1 MYKNFF
7 KRIFD
12 FLIALTGLIIL
23 SPMFF
28 VLIIWL
34 HFANKV
40 SGVFFVQQRP
50 GKNGKVFKLIK
61 FKTMSDEQ
69 DDLGRLLPDVDRLT
83 PIGSIVRSTSLDEIP
98 QLINILKGEMSIVGP
113 RPLALQYYPFY
124 TENEHRRHT
133 VKPGITGLAQIN
145 GRNGLDWEAKFNYD
159 IEYVDKMSFLFDI
172 KIMYKTLS
180 KVLSREN
187 IGVIGIDAPEDFDK
201 YRTRQNSIKK
211 QKNHT

>member
-1 MYKNFF
+1 MYNRYFKNG
-7 KRIFD
+7 FD
-12 FLIALTGLIIL
+12 FLIGLIGLIII
-23 SPMFF
+23 SPLFILIAAILFLTTKENPFF
-28 VLIIWL
+28 I
-34 HFANKV
+34 
-40 SGVFFVQQRP
+40 QRRP
-50 GKNGKVFKLIK
+50 GKSGRVIKVIK
-61 FKTMSDEQ
+61 FKTMNDKRSGDGSLLSDN
-69 DDLGRLLPDVDRLT
+69 LRLT
-83 PIGSIVRSTSLDEIP
+83 NVGRFLRKTSLDEIP
-98 QLINILKGEMSIVGP
+98 QLINVIKGDMSIVGP

-124 TENEHRRHT
+124 TVNEHRRHT

-159 IEYVDKMSFLFDI
+159 IEYVDKMSFLLDI

-211 QKNHT
+211 QKDNT

>member
-1 MYKNFF
+1 MYNRYFKNG
-7 KRIFD
+7 FD
-12 FLIALTGLIIL
+12 FLIGLIGLIII
-23 SPMFF
+23 SPLFILIAAILFLTTKENPFF
-28 VLIIWL
+28 I
-34 HFANKV
+34 
-40 SGVFFVQQRP
+40 QRRP
-50 GKNGKVFKLIK
+50 GKSGRVIKVTK
-61 FKTMSDEQ
+61 FKTMNDKRSGDGSLLSDN
-69 DDLGRLLPDVDRLT
+69 LRLT
-83 PIGSIVRSTSLDEIP
+83 NVGRFLRKTSLDEIP
-98 QLINILKGEMSIVGP
+98 QLINVIKGDMSIVGP

-124 TENEHRRHT
+124 TVNEHRRHT

-159 IEYVDKMSFLFDI
+159 IEYVDKMSFLLDI

-211 QKNHT
+211 QKDNT